1 MIWRNHLYVVLS
13 FLINNV
19 KLLSEKATNDLLGFP
34 NVASQAFFD
43 SILAFGIRT
52 LGTPSECFLHIIIT
66 YFIMQ
71 PFGNF

>member
-13 FLINNV
+13 VLINNV

-43 SILAFGIRT
+43 SILALKIRT
-52 LGTPSECFLHIIIT
+52 LGIPSKCFLHIIIT
-66 YFIMQ
+66 CFLQENQCIM
-71 PFGNF
+71 